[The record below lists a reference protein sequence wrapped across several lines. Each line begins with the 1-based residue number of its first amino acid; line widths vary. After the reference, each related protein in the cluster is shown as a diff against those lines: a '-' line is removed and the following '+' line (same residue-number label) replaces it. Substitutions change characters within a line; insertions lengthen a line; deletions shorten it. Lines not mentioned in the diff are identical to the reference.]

1 MYTDTNHPTCL
12 NSNIQRVLGTFHIFV
27 LSFIAMVLL
36 LSPLE
41 KLLFGFIQSIVC
53 ILSPCLQW
61 QLQRHKR
68 FITGPW
74 DIAHIHV
81 PS

>member
-1 MYTDTNHPTCL
+1 MYTNTNHSKCL
-12 NSNIQRVLGTFHIFV
+12 NSNIKGCLGASFV
-27 LSFIAMVLL
+27 LSFIAMVLF

-41 KLLFGFIQSIVC
+41 KLLFGCIQLIVSIV
-53 ILSPCLQW
+53 SPCLQW

-68 FITGPW
+68 VISGPW